1 MSRRHKENDIKDNY
15 CNNSVESRADGS
27 PNTHSSALEFMN
39 NILFPES
46 KTSFGSSF
54 SKLFDDI
61 NKSVITALCCGDI
74 ELDEKWVKI
83 PRDVFAEEVQKYFR
97 KYANQ
102 ETEEEQPK
110 KKKGR
115 NPIKRLFKKVA
126 DSKVVRFF
134 RDTLDEVKEKCAE
147 LYNDM
152 SQYCVCFLHGIHRAF
167 APDEDPY
174 GKISHYHEMLKDEV
188 VDLPSRRTIA
198 YYNNWYENWRP
209 IIYNEQPKEKNER
222 HKHGIWQQLIEWIYY
237 YLQKIAP
244 EYAVQMQRG

>member
-1 MSRRHKENDIKDNY
+1 MSRRHRENEIEDNY
-15 CNNSVESRADGS
+15 RTNSVESRADDN
-27 PNTHSSALEFMN
+27 PNTHLSALKFMDS
-39 NILFPES
+39 ILFKS

-54 SKLFDDI
+54 SKL
-61 NKSVITALCCGDI
+61 
-74 ELDEKWVKI
+74 LDEITIAALFESKIEIDDEWVKI
-83 PRDVFAEEVQKYFR
+83 RRDVFTEEVQKYFR

-102 ETEEEQPK
+102 ETEEEPPK

-134 RDTLDEVKEKCAE
+134 HDTLDEVKEKCAE

-174 GKISHYHEMLKDEV
+174 GKISHYYEMLKDVV